1 MSWTFMGS
9 DGPVRPDTEECRA
22 DHRTQVLA
30 LHAYVSRLLRGDP
43 VRAEDIVQET
53 LLRCWRTYG
62 SIGDSVL
69 RPWMFR
75 VARNLVIDNYRS
87 VKTRPQE
94 VDGEGW
100 QEYDAA
106 EGEGGLEERVLTA
119 MVIREGLATLSPA
132 HRQALFEVY
141 YRGRTLE
148 EAADVLGIPK
158 GTLKSRLHYG
168 LSALQRSLTHL
179 HADGPAESSAD
190 GRR

>member
-9 DGPVRPDTEECRA
+9 DGSVRSDAEECRA

-75 VARNLVIDNYRS
+75 VARNLVVDGYRS
-87 VKTRPQE
+87 AKTRPQE

-100 QEYDAA
+100 PEYDAA
-106 EGEGGLEERVLTA
+106 EGGVEEGMLTA
-119 MVIREGLATLSPA
+119 MVVREALVTLSSA

-148 EAADVLGIPK
+148 EAARLLGIPK

-168 LSALQRSLTHL
+168 LSALQKSLTHL
-179 HADGPAESSAD
+179 YADEPAGSPADGH
-190 GRR
+190 R